1 MSDDIS
7 IVIGPASQFA
17 PSSSTR
23 VTVVD
28 AGGVEHAIAV
38 VRILDDFYAIGD
50 QCSHADVSLSGGT
63 VWDEECE
70 LECPKHGST
79 FSLKTGQPQSF
90 PATRPVPTYEIL
102 VVGDDVVVHLRPPAQ
117 ADSP

>member
-1 MSDDIS
+1 MSADIS
-7 IVIGPASQFA
+7 VVIGLASGFA
-17 PSSSTR
+17 PSTSTR

-28 AGGVEHAIAV
+28 AAGVEHAIAV

-50 QCSHADVSLSGGT
+50 RCSHADISLSGGT

-90 PATRPVPTYEIL
+90 PATRPVPTYDISL
-102 VVGDDVVVHLRPPAQ
+102 VGDDVVIHLGTPAQ
-117 ADSP
+117 ADSQ